1 MGSAYARADANEG
14 AYAVSY
20 AITYGNHDA
29 AHADA
34 DHHAFKHADEKPL
47 SAACEADDHAGVDA
61 CPYDDSDHY
70 SRGDKDADGC
80 RHVHAYEYPCGD
92 QDSYESADAQG
103 NHHAGPDAH

>member
-34 DHHAFKHADEKPL
+34 DQHADQHAVKP
-47 SAACEADDHAGVDA
+47 ADERPPSGASQADAPAGLAA
-61 CPYDDSDHY
+61 CPYDGSDHY

-80 RHVHAYEYPCGD
+80 RHVHAYESPCGD
-92 QDSYESADAQG
+92 QDSYES
-103 NHHAGPDAH
+103 